1 MGAIYSNAKLVI
13 AWLGPHHVSG
23 TNLVSS
29 LRDRLSQYNSP
40 NPAILGNLKL
50 RASRARLQSPTST
63 DTDPHIRFLY
73 ATSLYWSRAWI
84 MQKLAVAHRVLL
96 LSGEEELDLNAV
108 VWSEDLVN
116 AIKAE
121 FGLPGRDI
129 IQSPVYGIW
138 KLATDA
144 RWRVYIDAAMGL
156 NVPHH
161 QTPSLLTLLS
171 RFRSKQCFH
180 KRDRIHSLKY
190 LCQEGWVLDIDY
202 DSSAF
207 VLLYHIIQISS
218 QSICLCSALALT
230 KALHDMNR
238 LEQIFLELQDR
249 FVSRHSPDAQFCT
262 TCGVELDLSFECE
275 VMCLRKLCSTVSDQ
289 LWRWTRSPDDLTV
302 MYRGAVSSYSSVGT
316 VSAGSPVGPNGQCS
330 RVVRLSMWGLVLY

>member
-13 AWLGPHHVSG
+13 AWLGPHHVSS
-23 TNLVSS
+23 TNPVSS

-40 NPAILGNLKL
+40 NPAVLGNSKL
-50 RASRARLQSPTST
+50 CASRARLQSPTST

-84 MQKLAVAHRVLL
+84 TQELAVAHRVLL
-96 LSGEEELDLNAV
+96 LFGA
-108 VWSEDLVN
+108 EDPVN
-116 AIKAE
+116 ATKEE
-121 FGLPGRDI
+121 FRLSGGDSI
-129 IQSPVYGIW
+129 HSPVYDIW

-180 KRDRIHSLKY
+180 KRDRICSLKY
-190 LCQEGWVLDIDY
+190 LCQEGRVLDIDY
-202 DSSAF
+202 DSSAL